1 MLIVAQPAH
10 PLAGRSRLS
19 LAQLSDETW
28 VLREPQSGSRE
39 QFEQQ
44 IQPELPRWQAGLE
57 LNTLEAVMLAV
68 EKGLGISFISHLAV
82 SDRLQAGRLVALP
95 LTRHFPRQLSLIW
108 HRQKYHSATLRR
120 FLQFCRAQEDVL
132 HSDASST

>member
-1 MLIVAQPAH
+1 M
-10 PLAGRSRLS
+10 
-19 LAQLSDETW
+19 
-28 VLREPQSGSRE
+28 LREPQSGSRE

-44 IQPELPRWQAGLE
+44 IQPELPRWQTGLE

-82 SDRLQAGRLVALP
+82 SDRLQAGTVWWPCPDPSL
-95 LTRHFPRQLSLIW
+95 PRQLSLIW

>member
-1 MLIVAQPAH
+1 MLIVAQPA

-44 IQPELPRWQAGLE
+44 IQPELPCWQAGLE

-82 SDRLQAGRLVALP
+82 SDRLQAGRLVPCPDPSL
-95 LTRHFPRQLSLIW
+95 PRQLSLIW

-132 HSDASST
+132 PSQTSST